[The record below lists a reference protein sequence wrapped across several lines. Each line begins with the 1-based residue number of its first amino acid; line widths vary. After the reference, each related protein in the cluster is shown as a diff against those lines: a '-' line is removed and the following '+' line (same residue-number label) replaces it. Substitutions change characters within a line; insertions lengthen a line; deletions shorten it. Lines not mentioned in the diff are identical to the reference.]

1 MAGKMDKKVV
11 VVSAVVGPLGLL
23 SAILGFSA
31 EGTKI
36 TISDVRLVGDECL
49 YPQNPATALGISG
62 AIFLL
67 MVQIAVSA
75 IGGCCGCCK
84 SSAIPSE
91 NKRIIGVVCAVM
103 SWIAAGIAWVL
114 FVMGAAGNGD
124 GARATVPDCYVLKDG
139 IFAGAAVLALAATAF
154 GITSYV
160 MLRRNA
166 DEAPAGAPK
175 PAEQPPLAGIQ
186 MGNPQFPPPPP
197 SHWPTAW

>member
-11 VVSAVVGPLGLL
+11 MVSAAVGSLGLL

-36 TISDVRLVGDECL
+36 TMTDVLLLGDECL
-49 YPQNPATALGISG
+49 YPQNPATALGVS
-62 AIFLL
+62 AAVFLL
-67 MVQIAVSA
+67 LAQITVSA
-75 IGGCCGCCK
+75 VGGCCGCCK
-84 SSAIPSE
+84 SRSISSE
-91 NKRIIGVVCAVM
+91 TKRIVVVVCAVM

-124 GARATVPDCYVLKDG
+124 GKRATWPDCYVLKDG

-160 MLRRNA
+160 MVSRQA
-166 DEAPAGAPK
+166 DEAPA
-175 PAEQPPLAGIQ
+175 EQRVA

-197 SHWPTAW
+197 PSHGPTAW